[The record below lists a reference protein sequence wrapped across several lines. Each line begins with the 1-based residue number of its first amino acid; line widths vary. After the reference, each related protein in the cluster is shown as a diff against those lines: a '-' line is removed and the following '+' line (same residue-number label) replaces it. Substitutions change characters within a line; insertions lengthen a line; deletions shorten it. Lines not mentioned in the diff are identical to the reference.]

1 MLRLWREIHAE
12 KLPISASAALS
23 VIAHAALIAGAVSA
37 TQRPTQLEDLSD
49 ELANRP
55 YYIPPPNRVPRQF
68 AMTEHLQFIALTPQ
82 GASSGFGPASFDSFK
97 PVQDAHST
105 TATGDVGRD
114 SVTLAAREPMVGGD
128 SVLTE
133 VEVDSAARRDPS
145 SAAPSY
151 PAELLKKNVEGYV
164 SARYV
169 VDTTGSAD
177 AATLAVLYATDPLF
191 VQAVRD
197 ALPFMRFE
205 PARLHGNKVR
215 QLVQQQFTF
224 RIVPPK
230 LTETAKK
237 P

>member
-1 MLRLWREIHAE
+1 MLRLWRDIHAE
-12 KLPISASAALS
+12 KVPISASAVIS

-37 TQRPTQLEDLSD
+37 TQRPRALDDLSD

-55 YYIPPPNRVPRQF
+55 YYMPPPNRVPRQT
-68 AMTEHLQFIALTPQ
+68 AMTEHLRYIALTPP
-82 GASSGFGPASFDSFK
+82 GASAGFGPATFDRMK

-105 TATGDVGRD
+105 TSTGDVGSD
-114 SVTLAAREPMVGGD
+114 AATFAAREAVASAD

-133 VEVDSAARRDPS
+133 VEVDSAVRRDPS

-151 PAELLKKNVEGYV
+151 PPELLKKNVEGYV
-164 SARYV
+164 TARYV
-169 VDTTGSAD
+169 VDTTGAAD
-177 AATLAVLYATDPLF
+177 APTLAVLYATDPLF
-191 VQAVRD
+191 VQAVRE

-205 PARLHGNKVR
+205 PARLNGRKVR
-215 QLVQQQFTF
+215 QLVEQQFTF

-230 LTETAKK
+230 VAETSKK